1 MAPEPL
7 RGPSFRLKLSVLAV
21 AVAVVPVVAVGFVVG
36 DVNRKALASGNQQLL
51 DSVIENVATT
61 ATGALGDAD
70 RALTMVAAAIGAP
83 PDARAAVVEAAL
95 DVGATVRQLGFYD
108 ESGALLTT
116 VEATRGPAPPALPAR
131 LDGDLRAPGLT
142 RTGRVVFEGG
152 EAYLLRAVTT
162 RDAPVRTVAAYAALR
177 SISDRVIAVGLVH
190 LPAGHV
196 AVLTP
201 DRVAI
206 ADSRAEGLGTAMD
219 RASFGMLAGLD
230 RGALPN
236 RTIYSSGEYERTD
249 GTAVVGALRSLEG
262 TPFTVVVELPYAVVY
277 HSIASVRRVV
287 VVAVIVAIAIAI
299 AAGVLLARRMT
310 RPIAALVAFA
320 HDLSQRRFDQR
331 VTVRSYDELGL
342 LGDALERAARDLQAS
357 EIQIR
362 EEQAIR
368 GDLRRYL
375 PAPLVDQIVERKR
388 SLALGGERREISV
401 LFADVVGFTPLAERQ
416 SAETVV
422 ALLNELFTILTEIVF
437 RHGGTVDK
445 FIGDCVMAVW
455 GASELQPDHAE
466 RAVAAAR
473 DMQRWRQVG
482 NEMWR
487 ERYGVEIELAI
498 GVNSGEAI
506 VGNFGS
512 ETRMEFTAIGD
523 VVNVAAR
530 LEAIARPN
538 QILATAATHSR
549 VEDKRDW
556 SSLGVRPIVGKAQP
570 IELYEVRA

>member
-1 MAPEPL
+1 V
-7 RGPSFRLKLSVLAV
+7 R
-21 AVAVVPVVAVGFVVG
+21 
-36 DVNRKALASGNQQLL
+36 
-51 DSVIENVATT
+51 
-61 ATGALGDAD
+61 
-70 RALTMVAAAIGAP
+70 P
-83 PDARAAVVEAAL
+83 P
-95 DVGATVRQLGFYD
+95 Y
-108 ESGALLTT
+108 
-116 VEATRGPAPPALPAR
+116 
-131 LDGDLRAPGLT
+131 
-142 RTGRVVFEGG
+142 
-152 EAYLLRAVTT
+152 
-162 RDAPVRTVAAYAALR
+162 
-177 SISDRVIAVGLVH
+177 
-190 LPAGHV
+190 
-196 AVLTP
+196 
-201 DRVAI
+201 
-206 ADSRAEGLGTAMD
+206 
-219 RASFGMLAGLD
+219 
-230 RGALPN
+230 
-236 RTIYSSGEYERTD
+236 
-249 GTAVVGALRSLEG
+249 
-262 TPFTVVVELPYAVVY
+262 TVVVALPYAVVY

-287 VVAVIVAIAIAI
+287 VVAVLVAIAIAI

-556 SSLGVRPIVGKAQP
+556 ASLGVRPIVGKAQP